1 MKHDWLNDKRL
12 AEISDEKK
20 EVLVEFAESMKEGM
34 TKQQLMAVF
43 MKTQKTMKQ
52 RKLVLTPEEATL
64 MIELLKESMSSEE
77 KTRLDGLLKKAG
89 K

>member
-1 MKHDWLNDKRL
+1 MTHDWLHDKRL
-12 AEISDEKK
+12 DGISEEKK
-20 EVLVEFAESMKEGM
+20 AVLIEFAESMKEGM

-52 RKLVLTPEEATL
+52 RKLVLTPDEASL
-64 MIELLKESMSSEE
+64 MIELLKESMSLEE
-77 KTRLDGLLKKAG
+77 KARLDGLLKKAG

>member
-12 AEISDEKK
+12 DGISEEKK
-20 EVLVEFAESMKEGM
+20 AILIEFAESMKEGM

-43 MKTQKTMKQ
+43 MNTQKTMKQ
-52 RKLVLTPEEATL
+52 RKLVLSPEEATL

-77 KTRLDGLLKKAG
+77 KIRLDGLLKKAG